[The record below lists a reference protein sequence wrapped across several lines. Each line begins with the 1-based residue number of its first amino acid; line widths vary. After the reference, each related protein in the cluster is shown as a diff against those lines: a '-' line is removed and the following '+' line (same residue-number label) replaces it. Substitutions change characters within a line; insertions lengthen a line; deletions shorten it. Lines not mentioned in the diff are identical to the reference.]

1 MHPPTALLL
10 ATGPESNARKITEY
24 DDVQAPR
31 SIPNFVLLLDGGIM
45 RVSIISIC
53 WYDFL
58 FPLFSSSLCITS
70 YKLILGG
77 AFTANAI
84 VCCICDKEPWILS
97 VTLKQHYVGR
107 LLKRSCLNFRLTDTH
122 AETSWFFFSKC
133 HCVFRM
139 FARTGGGRHR

>member
-24 DDVQAPR
+24 DDVQVHR

-77 AFTANAI
+77 RSLQMLLYA
-84 VCCICDKEPWILS
+84 VY
-97 VTLKQHYVGR
+97 VTNNHE
-107 LLKRSCLNFRLTDTH
+107 SCL
-122 AETSWFFFSKC
+122 
-133 HCVFRM
+133 
-139 FARTGGGRHR
+139 